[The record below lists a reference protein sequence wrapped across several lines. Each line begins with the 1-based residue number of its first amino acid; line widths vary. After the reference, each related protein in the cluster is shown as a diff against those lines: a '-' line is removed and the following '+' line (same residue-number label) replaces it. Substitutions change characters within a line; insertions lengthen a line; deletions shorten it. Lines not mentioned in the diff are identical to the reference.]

1 MKKEILKSILL
12 TLALVAFG
20 YSCTDDDE
28 EKDNHPEISLTEV
41 GHNNSLQAKQGGDLH
56 LEADIQAYNLIKRI
70 DVEIHQEEGSEEEI
84 EKSYTEGKYIGVKN
98 TLFHEHIDIPENM
111 PLGEYHLHFSVTD
124 MKGYTTTKE
133 VHINIIENDGIDD
146 DDDE

>member
-1 MKKEILKSILL
+1 MKKQILKSLLL
-12 TLALVAFG
+12 TLSLVILG

-28 EKDNHPEISLTEV
+28 EKDNRPVISLTEV
-41 GHNNSLQAKQGGDLH
+41 GHNNSLQAKQGGELH
-56 LEADIQAYNLIKRI
+56 LEVDIKAENLIKRI
-70 DVEIHQEEGSEEEI
+70 DVEIHQEEDSEEEI

-98 TLFHEHIDIPENM
+98 TLFHEHIDIPEHI

-124 MKGYTTTKE
+124 MKGYTTAKE
-133 VHINIIENDGIDD
+133 VHIHVIENDGV